1 MITLSVF
8 TIFCEYIATI
18 VASDS
23 KKNQHDYIFA
33 KFKIHLCWC
42 SSPFKITYIKHKV
55 QYNRGNT
62 LIIPLIHNKN
72 NHMPLIPIKHTCIT
86 LINIKN
92 NYRLRIHIKHTSI
105 TLINIKNNH
114 KPLMHIKHTS
124 IKLIRIK
131 HTSITLIN
139 SKHNHKP
146 LIHIKHTSMT
156 LRHIFHFRIYK
167 RDLAILTEW

>member
-42 SSPFKITYIKHKV
+42 SSPFKIRHIKHKV

-62 LIIPLIHNKN
+62 LIILSEHVPDFHPESQSPFG
-72 NHMPLIPIKHTCIT
+72 HCPFT
-86 LINIKN
+86 LLHLPPFKQW
-92 NYRLRIHIKHTSI
+92 HILLHLSPK
-105 TLINIKNNH
+105 
-114 KPLMHIKHTS
+114 KPLSHTV
-124 IKLIRIK
+124 
-131 HTSITLIN
+131 ITKYSN
-139 SKHNHKP
+139 NEKE
-146 LIHIKHTSMT
+146 
-156 LRHIFHFRIYK
+156 IFVTGNNTCSQSTQNNTISVKQMYY
-167 RDLAILTEW
+167 